1 MLSWA
6 VSPTAS
12 SRTGEIGALAC
23 SVTVAPPFAAL
34 RLALAPWA
42 NATKSRPSSSR
53 NARKKHLRFNS
64 SFGTVSFVRRTSL
77 MFVPHSFALALLM
90 MITSAVCWGSW
101 ANTYKGVKSY
111 RFELFYWD
119 YAVGIF
125 LISVILAFTM
135 GSTGDDPASF
145 LNNVRAA
152 DTSNFLSTL
161 AGGAIFNLA
170 NLLLVAGIDMAGLAI
185 AFPVSIGIALVV
197 GVVSSY
203 ILQPQGHA
211 GMLAAGVLCAVI
223 AVVLDGKAYG
233 HLSNVNRSVSK
244 KSIVT
249 CIVSGVLM
257 GLWAPFVTRAMTRG
271 NTLGPYSVGV
281 FLTLGALLSC
291 FLWNIYFMKKPLVG
305 EPVHFGDFFRGP
317 AAGHLLGLVGG
328 CIWGLGTV
336 FNLVAARFSGVAIS
350 YAIGQSAPM
359 VAALWRVL
367 VWKEFRGAN
376 RQAKTYLTLMFLFY
390 LLAILLVSRANTAI

>member
-1 MLSWA
+1 
-6 VSPTAS
+6 
-12 SRTGEIGALAC
+12 
-23 SVTVAPPFAAL
+23 
-34 RLALAPWA
+34 
-42 NATKSRPSSSR
+42 
-53 NARKKHLRFNS
+53 
-64 SFGTVSFVRRTSL
+64 
-77 MFVPHSFALALLM
+77 MFVPHSFAIALIM
-90 MITSAVCWGSW
+90 MIISAVCWGSW
-101 ANTYKGVKSY
+101 ANTYKRVKKY

-125 LISVILAFTM
+125 LISLILAFTM
-135 GSTGDDPASF
+135 GSTADDPTSF
-145 LNNVRAA
+145 LNNVSTA
-152 DTSNFLSTL
+152 DGSNILWTL

-203 ILQPQGHA
+203 ILQPKGHA
-211 GMLAAGVLCAVI
+211 ITLAAGVLCAVI
-223 AVVLDGKAYG
+223 AVVLDGKPYG
-233 HLSNVNRSVSK
+233 KLSRVNRSISN
-244 KSIVT
+244 KSIIT

-257 GLWAPFVTRAMTRG
+257 GLWAPFVTRSMTHG

-291 FLWNIYFMKKPLVG
+291 FLWNIYFMKHPLVG
-305 EPVHFGDFFRGP
+305 QPVNFGDFFRGP
-317 AAGHLLGLVGG
+317 LQGHFLGLLGG

-359 VAALWRVL
+359 VAALWGVL

-376 RQAKTYLTLMFLFY
+376 RQAKTYLSLMFLFY
-390 LLAILLVSRANTAI
+390 LFAILLVSLANTAI